1 MFVSSDKDEAS
12 FNEYYGEMSFFA
24 VPYAARDVKENLSSK
39 YGVSGI
45 PTLVLLDGNGELL
58 QNDICGQHTQYLK
71 SSISPAE
78 LGGGGP
84 PIQVWSRHV
93 DLSNFRNIVI

>member
-1 MFVSSDKDEAS
+1 MFASSDKDEAS
-12 FNEYYGEMSFFA
+12 FSEHYGEMSFFA

-58 QNDICGQHTQYLK
+58 QNNIRGQHTQYLP

-84 PIQVWSRHV
+84 PMKVTSCRPV
-93 DLSNFRNIVI
+93 